1 MDQIIEYVDVKY
13 DVDQLKSIF
22 KDLKRTAYS
31 TFTECDIS
39 SWLICSHPRYEEIM
53 KPILDLHKQVHPH
66 ICPLA
71 TGFNYSPRA
80 EVPYHIPAHLD
91 LDKPLFFNLLLPVR
105 GCAKITVFKTV
116 MNDLEYRHKKSHFM
130 VPKNDND
137 DLEPVKTVIVDRP
150 VMLNTSILHR
160 VHITDAPRNAWCTR
174 WIDIPGTYNFQ
185 TFRDH
190 MEKTLNNSEKSINKL
205 SKVETL

>member
-71 TGFNYSPRA
+71 TGLVSDSPR
-80 EVPYHIPAHLD
+80 PPD
-91 LDKPLFFNLLLPVR
+91 LDASSHLCPVQNLNILFV
-105 GCAKITVFKTV
+105 V
-116 MNDLEYRHKKSHFM
+116 S
-130 VPKNDND
+130 
-137 DLEPVKTVIVDRP
+137 
-150 VMLNTSILHR
+150 
-160 VHITDAPRNAWCTR
+160 
-174 WIDIPGTYNFQ
+174 
-185 TFRDH
+185 
-190 MEKTLNNSEKSINKL
+190 
-205 SKVETL
+205 